1 MENTTTKRMV
11 MRVRLEDVSERSSCI
26 GHCNSIQG

>member
-11 MRVRLEDVSERSSCI
+11 HVYAGKREDLTYLFFFSE
-26 GHCNSIQG
+26 N